1 MERGNI
7 KRLFFPNRRIGGE
20 SRNVDSR
27 KKWKNLEKRV
37 ADLEVR
43 VQNQPKEIVE
53 MLMKNFDNQY
63 L

>member
-1 MERGNI
+1 M
-7 KRLFFPNRRIGGE
+7 
-20 SRNVDSR
+20 DSR

-53 MLMKNFDNQY
+53 MLMKKIEEVENERGKQMTKASPHHQWKK
-63 L
+63 